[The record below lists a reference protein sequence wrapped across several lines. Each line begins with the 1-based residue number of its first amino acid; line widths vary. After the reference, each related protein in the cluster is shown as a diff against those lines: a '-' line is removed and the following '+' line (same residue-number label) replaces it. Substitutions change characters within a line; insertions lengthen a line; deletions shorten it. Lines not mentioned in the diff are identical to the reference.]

1 MIATADAA
9 DPPELAALM
18 AGSALLQRYRVTLD
32 SALQSLTTAQEAGD
46 LLLLSRHHAAI
57 TGLAWLSFAPRVL
70 NAAAYLR
77 LLLVAESARN
87 TGTGSRLLEA
97 AEVRARDHANHLYL
111 LVTTDNT
118 AARRD
123 TATAT
128 SATCPA
134 WSGRIWTK
142 RSTTR
147 PSAPTPTASA
157 DLPARCSGMSQGVG
171 HVPGYRPTRTVR

>member
-9 DPPELAALM
+9 DLPELAALM

-118 AARRD
+118 AARRFYQRY
-123 TATAT
+123 
-128 SATCPA
+128 
-134 WSGRIWTK
+134 GYRHVG
-142 RSTTR
+142 
-147 PSAPTPTASA
+147 
-157 DLPARCSGMSQGVG
+157 DLPGLVWPDLDEALY
-171 HVPGYRPTRTVR
+171 HKTLRPYADRLG

>member
-1 MIATADAA
+1 VIATADAA
-9 DPPELAALM
+9 DLPELAALM

-46 LLLLSRHHAAI
+46 LLLVSRHQAAI

-118 AARRD
+118 AARRFYQRH
-123 TATAT
+123 
-128 SATCPA
+128 
-134 WSGRIWTK
+134 GYRHVG
-142 RSTTR
+142 
-147 PSAPTPTASA
+147 
-157 DLPARCSGMSQGVG
+157 DLPGLVWPDLDEALY
-171 HVPGYRPTRTVR
+171 HKTLRPHADRLG